1 MAGGSKDAVRYGG
14 QSCWIGGCLSEPLGP
29 QEQRLHF
36 QVLEGVGHF
45 FEALGN
51 DSGNDEAHDEPADAH
66 AIGERI
72 EAGEHVDQN
81 KDTIQGQMR

>member
-36 QVLEGVGHF
+36 QV

-66 AIGERI
+66 AIGE
-72 EAGEHVDQN
+72 
-81 KDTIQGQMR
+81 

>member
-1 MAGGSKDAVRYGG
+1 MEVSRLSLVYKKSPRHGRGSKDAVRYGG

-29 QEQRLHF
+29 QEQLLHF

-45 FEALGN
+45 LEALGN

-66 AIGERI
+66 AIGE
-72 EAGEHVDQN
+72 
-81 KDTIQGQMR
+81 